1 MAIIETLSFWQF
13 RDALKR
19 DEYNNYSNEAIEAL
33 FDYLESLSED
43 IGENFEMDVVAIRCE
58 WSEYHVQDL
67 WDEYSNVF
75 EEHDLKESDDADD
88 YDKQLEILSEYTT
101 ILDYRRAEHIGN
113 VLVQAF

>member
-33 FDYLESLSED
+33 FDYFESLSDD
-43 IGENFEMDVVAIRCE
+43 IGEDFEMDVVAIRCE

-67 WDEYSNVF
+67 WDEYSNIF
-75 EEHDLKESDDADD
+75 EDNDIDSDD
-88 YDKQLEILSEYTT
+88 YNKQLEILSEHTT
-101 ILDYRRAEHIGN
+101 ILDYRRAEHMGN

>member
-19 DEYNNYSNEAIEAL
+19 DEYNNYSSEAIEAL
-33 FDYLESLSED
+33 FDYLESLSDD

-67 WDEYSNVF
+67 WDEYSNIF
-75 EEHDLKESDDADD
+75 EDNDIDSDD
-88 YDKQLEILSEYTT
+88 YDKQLEILSEHTT
-101 ILDYRRAEHIGN
+101 IIDYRRDTHQGN